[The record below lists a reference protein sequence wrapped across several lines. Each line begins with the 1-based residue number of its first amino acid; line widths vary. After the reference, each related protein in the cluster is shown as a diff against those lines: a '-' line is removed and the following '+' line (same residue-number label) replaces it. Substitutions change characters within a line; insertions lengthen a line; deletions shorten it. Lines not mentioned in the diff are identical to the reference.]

1 MSYQVRI
8 GAYLTGFGGLLC
20 CLSTFPGINSMVNSL
35 IEPTPLYHFNVFLLC
50 RFQSISST
58 GWQSSDRWVKSIILV
73 VSHRHHASQCFW
85 SSAVI
90 VITFFHCYRSL
101 GTDWSRLSLHLRSA
115 NENLPTLARPS
126 HDQSSSSSISS
137 YLSSSSSSS
146 SS

>member
-35 IEPTPLYHFNVFLLC
+35 IEPTPLLSCFFALQVPKYQQYWMAVVGQVGQEYNSRCQPSASCFTMLLV
-50 RFQSISST
+50 ISSHCNH
-58 GWQSSDRWVKSIILV
+58 I
-73 VSHRHHASQCFW
+73 FY
-85 SSAVI
+85 
-90 VITFFHCYRSL
+90 CYRSL

-126 HDQSSSSSISS
+126 HDQSSSSSLSS
-137 YLSSSSSSS
+137 YLSSSSSS
-146 SS
+146 